1 MAVFERVEAVL
12 LRVREAAPPGFFER
26 DAADLMARLS
36 DRAKGSLSYLAPE
49 TEGLSVRSLLSEE
62 RLALLSDDALD
73 ELSRSLVALAA
84 RDSDR
89 HAAGIRSVVFR
100 PRVTTTTHSPPAGK
114 NDVKPWLERVGATSL
129 AGERAKPFVRETLDP
144 RVLIRIP
151 FELTVEE
158 ALAASWGAGTI
169 PSWVVMPVR
178 DAVAKAVAEQGAGL
192 EQRSADAW
200 TTPPLSPILAN
211 VSELLLRERRKLG
224 SGPLRSL
231 AFRAQMDPGELAI
244 VLGYDHGGR
253 GATLFLGES
262 HLGLVTFDAG
272 SDEGSRRRVVEVS
285 LDAIHEVDHPL
296 HAPLRRMLEEPA
308 WERTLRRI
316 ATFVRARKDRADETL
331 DRVAFRVSREETLEI
346 QPVRQKLLT
355 SGTWSRGSR
364 DLGAISE
371 LSPESQ
377 ELYARFSRASRSGP
391 GHFPGALFASV
402 VGMANVID
410 QSGEPITVRAGRAR
424 VVATDDASGISL
436 ALRIGTAAPLGF
448 ATFLRDVFD
457 GERHAVVYDEERRTI
472 DVAEIPSPLA
482 RLCRALISGAATI
495 PRTELGRLE
504 PLLFALAEQVP
515 FEWPASL
522 RGETVEPDRRIFLY
536 LTARPI
542 GGEAR
547 LSFRPLPE
555 APDVM
560 PGEGDT
566 FVVALR
572 HYEGGESVRVSAV
585 RNRDQEAE
593 TARRWA
599 KSLGLEAHG
608 SDRPFSYV
616 VLEDENFLDLVLRA
630 RESGDELVVEWRSEN
645 RREVRGR
652 IGKKNTSVSVRA
664 ATNWLSIDGTVE
676 IDGQHLALAEVLAA
690 LRDRRRYVRLA
701 DGSFAAIESELR
713 ERLGALARAGMT
725 GTGADAQ
732 AVLLSPALHHLV
744 DALSEGLGGFD
755 VDEAWIKLK
764 ARSIELHERPIALPS
779 TLEGTLRDYQIDGYR
794 WLVRLSA
801 LGVGACLADDM
812 GLGKTVQALALLL
825 ERASEGPAL
834 VIAPTSVGP
843 NWVAEAARFAPSLK
857 VVLYRGR
864 ERRMA
869 LEDVG
874 PGSLLVTSYDIA
886 TLDIEYLVKTEWST
900 LILDEAQMLK
910 NASTQRG
917 RAVRRLTSRSKVA
930 LTGTPLEN
938 HLGELWSLFDVL
950 SPGLLATEDRFRERF
965 QRPIEQDSDDETH
978 HALRAVVK
986 PFILRRR
993 KAEVAPEL
1001 PARTEVLHPVGLSD
1015 GERSLYEAE
1024 RAAAIQTMLGTGSI
1038 EGAEGAAAPRV
1049 DAIRMLA
1056 VISRLRQL
1064 ACHPRLV
1071 HPETNTPIPGGSSKL
1086 AALLSVLEDVE
1097 RAGGRALVFSEW
1109 TRLLAYVREALE
1121 GRRIPYLYLDGETP
1135 ALERAARVARFQAGE
1150 GRVFLLSLRAGGTGL
1165 NLTGADWVIHLD
1177 PWWNPAVEDQ
1187 ATDRAH
1193 RIGQTKPV
1201 TVVRIVAQGTIEE
1214 AVMGLHAHK
1223 RALASG
1229 VLEGTEAAGKMGTEE
1244 LMDLI
1249 RGVDLGANEVRRSKS
1264 RRPRAADERG

>member
-1 MAVFERVEAVL
+1 M
-12 LRVREAAPPGFFER
+12 G
-26 DAADLMARLS
+26 RLS
-36 DRAKGSLSYLAPE
+36 DRARGSLSYLAPE

-62 RLALLSDDALD
+62 RLGLLSDDALD
-73 ELSRSLVALAA
+73 ELSRSLIALAV
-84 RDSDR
+84 RDADR

-100 PRVTTTTHSPPAGK
+100 PRVNTTTHSPPGGK
-114 NDVKPWLERVGATSL
+114 NDVGPWLERVGATSL

-144 RVLIRIP
+144 RVLIRMP
-151 FELTVEE
+151 LDLTVEE
-158 ALAASWGAGTI
+158 ALAARWGDGSI
-169 PSWVVMPVR
+169 PSWVLMPVR

-200 TTPPLSPILAN
+200 TSLPLSPIMAA

-224 SGPLRSL
+224 TGPLRSL
-231 AFRAQMDPGELAI
+231 AFRAQLDPGELAL
-244 VLGYDHGGR
+244 VLSYDHGGR
-253 GATLFLGES
+253 GATLFLGEA
-262 HLGLVTFDAG
+262 HLGLVSFDPG
-272 SDEGSRRRVVEVS
+272 SDEGSRRRVVEVT
-285 LDAIHEVDHPL
+285 LDALHETDHPL

-316 ATFVRARKDRADETL
+316 STFVRARRDRTEDTL
-331 DRVAFRVSREETLEI
+331 DRVAFRVTREETLEI
-346 QPVRQKLLT
+346 QPLRQKLLT
-355 SGTWSRGSR
+355 TGVWSRGSR
-364 DLGAISE
+364 DIGSISE

-377 ELYARFSRASRSGP
+377 ELYARFGRANRSGP
-391 GHFPGALFASV
+391 GHFPGALFAAA
-402 VGMANVID
+402 VGMPNVID
-410 QSGEPITVRAGRAR
+410 ANGEPITVRAGRAR

-436 ALRIGTAAPLGF
+436 ALRIGTAAPIGF
-448 ATFLRDVFD
+448 ASFLRDVFD

-472 DVAEIPSPLA
+472 DVAEVPSSLA
-482 RLCRALISGAATI
+482 RLARALISGAATI

-522 RGETVEPDRRIFLY
+522 RGETVPPDARIFLY

-560 PGEGDT
+560 PGEGDA

-572 HYEGGESVRVSAV
+572 DGVRVSAV
-585 RNRDQEAE
+585 RNRDQETE
-593 TARRWA
+593 TARRWGKA
-599 KSLGLEAHG
+599 LGLEAHG
-608 SDRPFSYV
+608 SDRAFSYV
-616 VLEDENFLDLVLRA
+616 ILEDENFLDLVLRA
-630 RESGDELVVEWRSEN
+630 REAGDEVVVQWRSDV

-652 IGKKNTSVSVRA
+652 ISRKNATVSVRA
-664 ATNWLSIDGTVE
+664 ATNWLSVDGTVE

-690 LRDRRRYVRLA
+690 LRERRRYVKLA

-713 ERLGALARAGMT
+713 DRLGALARAGNAAT
-725 GTGADAQ
+725 EGDAI
-732 AVLLSPALHHLV
+732 LLSPALYHLV
-744 DALSEGLGGFD
+744 DALDDGAFGFD
-755 VDEAWIKLK
+755 SDEAWKKLK
-764 ARSIELHERPIALPS
+764 ARSIELAEKPIELPS

-812 GLGKTVQALALLL
+812 GLGKTVQGLALLL
-825 ERASEGPAL
+825 ERAKEGPAL

-843 NWVAEAARFAPSLK
+843 NWVAEATRFAPSLK

-864 ERRMA
+864 ERRLA
-869 LEDVG
+869 LEDLG

-886 TLDIEYLVKTEWST
+886 TLDIDFLAKTEWST
-900 LILDEAQMLK
+900 LVLDEAQMLK

-917 RAVRRLTSRSKVA
+917 RAVRRLTSRAKLA

-950 SPGLLATEDRFRERF
+950 SPGLLATEERFRERF
-965 QRPIEQDSDDETH
+965 QRPIEQDSDEETH
-978 HALRAVVK
+978 QALRAVVK

-1001 PARTEVLHPVGLSD
+1001 PARTEVLQPVELSES
-1015 GERSLYEAE
+1015 ERSLYEAE
-1024 RAAAIQTMLGTGSI
+1024 RAAAIQTMMGS
-1038 EGAEGAAAPRV
+1038 GAEGERV

-1071 HPETNTPIPGGSSKL
+1071 HPDTNTPLPGGSSKL
-1086 AALLSVLEDVE
+1086 AALLTVLEDVE

-1109 TRLLAYVREALE
+1109 TRLLSFVREALE

-1249 RGVDLGANEVRRSKS
+1249 RGVDLGANEIKRSKS
-1264 RRPRAADERG
+1264 RRPRAAE